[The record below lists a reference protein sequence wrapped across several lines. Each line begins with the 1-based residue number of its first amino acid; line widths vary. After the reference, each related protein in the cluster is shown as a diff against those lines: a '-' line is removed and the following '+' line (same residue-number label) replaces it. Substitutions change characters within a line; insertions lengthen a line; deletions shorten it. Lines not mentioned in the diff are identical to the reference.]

1 VPDWVDKYING
12 YLARL
17 LRMESPGSKDE
28 EDEEDKKSNLN
39 GFGDMHAKSLL
50 ANVLDINDD
59 FGLTNKPKKS
69 KLILK
74 SEGSSTCENC
84 TDNSKSLDPSCRKLM
99 SNILKELQVLTKK
112 IADDAEDEEKELSWK
127 FAAMVIDRLCM
138 WIFAISTFIATV
150 GILFTAKNFF
160 KFQ

>member
-1 VPDWVDKYING
+1 MPEWIDKWING

-17 LRMESPGSKDE
+17 LRMEIPGSKDE
-28 EDEEDKKSNLN
+28 EDEEDKKLSIN
-39 GFGDMHAKSLL
+39 GFSDMNAKSLL

-59 FGLTNKPKKS
+59 FGLTNKPKKT
-69 KLILK
+69 KLLLK
-74 SEGSSTCENC
+74 SEGSTSCENC
-84 TDNSKSLDPSCRKLM
+84 SDNSRSLDPSCKKLI
-99 SNILKELQVLTKK
+99 SNILKELLVLTKK
-112 IADDAEDEEKELSWK
+112 IQDDAEDEEKELAWK

-150 GILFTAKNFF
+150 GILLTAKNFF